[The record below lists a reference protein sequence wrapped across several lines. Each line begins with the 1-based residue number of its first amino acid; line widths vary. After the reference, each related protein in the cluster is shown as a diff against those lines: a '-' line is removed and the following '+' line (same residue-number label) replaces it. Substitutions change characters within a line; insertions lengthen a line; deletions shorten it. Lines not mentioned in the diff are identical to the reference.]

1 MESAEKNGIS
11 CLPPLE
17 LVIDELKSCVHLS
30 FCETVKNQRT
40 GKSPCLKQT
49 QIVIIVEDALSG
61 SPEGI
66 ICPSIFGVGDD
77 DMLSQQVKGLIEN
90 LTHRSFI
97 AWHDQVRRIDHHF
110 QAWGLH
116 RGKQSAPFCG
126 AIHHISPLRLKGQR
140 HLFFLSDA
148 QSSLHSA

>member
-77 DMLSQQVKGLIEN
+77 DMLSKQVKCLIQD
-90 LTHRSFI
+90 LTHLPFI
-97 AWHDQVRRIDHHF
+97 TWHNQVRGIDHYL
-110 QAWGLH
+110 QARGLH
-116 RGKQSAPFCG
+116 RDKQ
-126 AIHHISPLRLKGQR
+126 
-140 HLFFLSDA
+140 
-148 QSSLHSA
+148 